1 MILEL
6 WITLLA
12 LAFLMIFLG
21 TQYPNTISD
30 VLLVVG
36 WGFVFILGGVM
47 MLGNVSQVVGS
58 SDSIFYSYDGDG
70 RVNATYINSS
80 YVYQDFV
87 EESGSIIETIAN
99 KRVFGFFIM
108 ILGMIG
114 QWAFWFDARKNP
126 LEEDGFDGGY

>member
-1 MILEL
+1 
-6 WITLLA
+6 
-12 LAFLMIFLG
+12 
-21 TQYPNTISD
+21 
-30 VLLVVG
+30 LVVG

-114 QWAFWFDARKNP
+114 QWAFWYDARKNP